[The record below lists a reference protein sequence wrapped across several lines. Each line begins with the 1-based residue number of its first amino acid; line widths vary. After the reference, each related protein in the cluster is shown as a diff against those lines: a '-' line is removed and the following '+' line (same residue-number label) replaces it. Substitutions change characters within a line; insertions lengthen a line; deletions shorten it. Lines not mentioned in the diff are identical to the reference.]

1 MIRLWHT
8 MLDMKKYDRAWHEQD
23 IADELSEYHEE
34 TRFLKKWSEL
44 SDVSYTYSRAKWSG
58 HTLEFPFSKW
68 HLVAGVM
75 YMIPKYTGRWLF
87 FKKAGKRAGSKE
99 PIREV
104 RNPRK
109 VHKLHTIAKRYD
121 IDTEA
126 FQEICE
132 QQLKRWILLP

>member
-1 MIRLWHT
+1 MIRLWHAI
-8 MLDMKKYDRAWHEQD
+8 LDMKKYDRAWHEQD

-34 TRFLKKWSEL
+34 TRFFKKWSEL

-58 HTLEFPFSKW
+58 HTFEFPFSKW
-68 HLVAGVM
+68 HLIVGSI

-87 FKKAGKRAGSKE
+87 FKRAGKRAGSKE
-99 PIREV
+99 LVREV

-109 VHKLHTIAKRYD
+109 VHKLHTIAKKYD
-121 IDTEA
+121 LDTEA
-126 FQEICE
+126 FQKICE